1 MKNLMQVWDQGN
13 SEKLEKEVVAREGL
27 GNRDKELRL
36 SLKQWEGTVNY
47 KAWSYWNFNFL

>member
-1 MKNLMQVWDQGN
+1 MKNLMQLWDQGN

-47 KAWSYWNFNFL
+47 KA